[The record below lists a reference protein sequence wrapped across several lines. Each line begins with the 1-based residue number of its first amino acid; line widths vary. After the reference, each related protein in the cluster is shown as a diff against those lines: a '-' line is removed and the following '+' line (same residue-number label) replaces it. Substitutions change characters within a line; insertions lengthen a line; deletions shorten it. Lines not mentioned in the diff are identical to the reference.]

1 MYSFPFVATFA
12 VRFNH
17 PNQMDVDC
25 WPGYGPA
32 GPHTRLP
39 ADKYHPLRKRR
50 TDGPEREGAVASVGR
65 FQGMPNGM
73 LLKSTRG
80 QCTCPGPKCF
90 NYKNEISQNCCADIF
105 DIAGCPRTLGIV
117 GQTMRNAWQLH
128 EPSVCPQGK
137 QKKRRENSRKEAH
150 VDWVLVLIFWLLT
163 IPIPGLIGPKS
174 SQSYHRQFECK
185 ARHGGLGFQMEGLF
199 AELLTPSSTW
209 YLPIHAL
216 NLHGIFDSPL
226 QIIL

>member
-128 EPSVCPQGK
+128 EPSVCPRGK
-137 QKKRRENSRKEAH
+137 QKKQPGKQPEGSAC
-150 VDWVLVLIFWLLT
+150 WLS
-163 IPIPGLIGPKS
+163 PRP
-174 SQSYHRQFECK
+174 HF
-185 ARHGGLGFQMEGLF
+185 
-199 AELLTPSSTW
+199 LTPYYPHSRT
-209 YLPIHAL
+209 YRAQKQPIL
-216 NLHGIFDSPL
+216 SQTIWMQSPPWRVRVPNGRTVRGTSNSIQHMVFTHSCIEL
-226 QIIL
+226 AWDIW

>member
-137 QKKRRENSRKEAH
+137 QKKAAGKTAGRKRMLTESSSSSSFS
-150 VDWVLVLIFWLLT
+150 DSLLS
-163 IPIPGLIGPKS
+163 PFPDLSGPKAANLITDNLNA
-174 SQSYHRQFECK
+174 K
-185 ARHGGLGFQMEGLF
+185 PAMEG
-199 AELLTPSSTW
+199 
-209 YLPIHAL
+209 
-216 NLHGIFDSPL
+216 
-226 QIIL
+226 

>member
-1 MYSFPFVATFA
+1 MKSPAREILTKCRRSRRTVQPDSATFA
-12 VRFNH
+12 VPFNH

-39 ADKYHPLRKRR
+39 ADKYHPRKRR
-50 TDGPEREGAVASVGR
+50 ADGPEREGAVASVGR

-117 GQTMRNAWQLH
+117 GQTMRIAWHLH
-128 EPSVCPQGK
+128 EPSVCPRGK
-137 QKKRRENSRKEAH
+137 QKKAGGKTAGRKRMLTESSSSSSFS
-150 VDWVLVLIFWLLT
+150 DSLLS
-163 IPIPGLIGPKS
+163 PFPFGPKS
-174 SQSYHRQFECK
+174 SQS
-185 ARHGGLGFQMEGLF
+185 
-199 AELLTPSSTW
+199 
-209 YLPIHAL
+209 
-216 NLHGIFDSPL
+216 
-226 QIIL
+226 